1 MLQLVQ
7 NRKLGSKGAE
17 ITINGTIFDKINIE
31 VMEVD
36 HFKETYLVLSSG
48 MNKLNAIW
56 LQLVTLYRL
65 PGQPG
70 LAAGL
75 AQPVERLTT
84 EQEAAGWTITQGVKI
99 TVSNQGTFF
108 AL

>member
-31 VMEVD
+31 VMKVD

-56 LQLVTLYRL
+56 LQLVTLHRL

-75 AQPVERLTT
+75 AQVERLTT
-84 EQEAAGWTITQGVKI
+84 EQEAAGWTITQGLKI

>member
-1 MLQLVQ
+1 M
-7 NRKLGSKGAE
+7 K
-17 ITINGTIFDKINIE
+17 
-31 VMEVD
+31 VD

-56 LQLVTLYRL
+56 LQLVTLHRL

-75 AQPVERLTT
+75 AQVERLTT
-84 EQEAAGWTITQGVKI
+84 EQEAAGWTITQGLKI

>member
-70 LAAGL
+70 LA
-75 AQPVERLTT
+75 QPVERLTT
-84 EQEAAGWTITQGVKI
+84 EQEAAGWTITQGLKI